1 MIRFKFYQNQIL
13 KFLHKDRS
21 ILILGASSNEA
32 NLFHKLQFKKI
43 TLSNIDLAK
52 LKSAEKYNFKKIRI
66 DFRNLFK
73 IKNNSYDYVVVHA
86 SIHHASKPHN
96 ILLEMYRIAKLGVL
110 IVESND
116 SFIMR
121 LAVNLNFSE
130 DFEKSALNYK
140 SYVGGVDGSHIP
152 NYVYRWTER
161 EIKKLFYSYQTD
173 KKINIIFNYQNN
185 IYNEHLSNN
194 FMKKII
200 ITFSFIF
207 LKIIFLLFP
216 KQQNLMSIYIDKKN
230 YKKRFN

>member
-1 MIRFKFYQNQIL
+1 MIRFEFYQNQIL
-13 KFLHKDRS
+13 KFLNKNKS
-21 ILILGASSNEA
+21 ILVLGASSDEA
-32 NLFHKLQFKKI
+32 NLFHKLHFKKI
-43 TLSNIDLAK
+43 TLSNIDLAQ
-52 LKSAEKYNFKKIRI
+52 LKGAEKYNFRKIKI
-66 DFRNLFK
+66 DFRNLYR
-73 IKNNSYDYVVVHA
+73 IKNSFYDFVVVHA

-121 LAVNLNFSE
+121 LAVKLKFSE

-140 SYVGGVDGSHIP
+140 TYVGGVDGSHIP

-161 EIKKLFYSYQTD
+161 EIKKLFYSYQPD

-185 IYNEHLSNN
+185 IYNENLSDN
-194 FMKKII
+194 FLKKII
-200 ITFSFIF
+200 IVISYVF
-207 LKIIFLLFP
+207 LKTIFILFP

-230 YKKRFN
+230 YKKRTN